1 MAHLITKETYAL
13 KLILGGFKKSGSPY
27 LPTGLTE
34 FSHIYHPD
42 GLNNISLSQGCIFE
56 DGSSCGNNEQN
67 VSFRDRGGAEEP
79 PVAQVHVIDQ
89 SVVTSSPLLMSPRS
103 CCLLYQ

>member
-1 MAHLITKETYAL
+1 MAHLISKKIYTL
-13 KLILGGFKKSGSPY
+13 KLVLGSFKRSGSPY

-42 GLNNISLSQGCIFE
+42 GLNNILLSQGCICE
-56 DGSSCGNNEQN
+56 NGPRCGNNEQN
-67 VSFRDRGGAEEP
+67 VSSRDRGGAEEP

-89 SVVTSSPLLMSPRS
+89 PVVTSSPLLMSPS
-103 CCLLYQ
+103 S